1 MLSCSEEIVFDR
13 KWYSLVWNR
22 QDVDFWL
29 QAGIHSLLMLR
40 DKVAKTIK
48 SFLYTIFMKKE
59 VKSPVE

>member
-48 SFLYTIFMKKE
+48 SFFYTIFMKKE

>member
-40 DKVAKTIK
+40 DKVAKTIN
-48 SFLYTIFMKKE
+48 SFFYTIFMKK
-59 VKSPVE
+59 

>member
-1 MLSCSEEIVFDR
+1 MLSCSKEIVFDK

-29 QAGIHSLLMLR
+29 QAGIHGLLMLR
-40 DKVAKTIK
+40 DKVAKTIN
-48 SFLYTIFMKKE
+48 SFFYTIFMKKL

>member
-40 DKVAKTIK
+40 DKVAKTIN
-48 SFLYTIFMKKE
+48 SFFYTILMKK
-59 VKSPVE
+59 

>member
-40 DKVAKTIK
+40 DKVAKTIN
-48 SFLYTIFMKKE
+48 SFFYTIFMKKE